1 MRRVPQR
8 VLILLSFLILYGWIS
23 KGLGAS
29 FVTSLFIG
37 PDGTRLKNP
46 VSILFKNNK
55 IYVADAGN
63 RRLVSFSLSG
73 HPLVAFNPKGLLKL
87 PIDFA
92 FKGEKELWIID
103 GVLRGLYKVDFEN
116 RKVKSYIIKWR
127 GKRVIPKVIQIV
139 NNNIYILDAQTGTVM
154 IFKPFKNGL
163 KFLKRLIPPDKNFR
177 GFIDFRVRQNGFW
190 GLSRLNR
197 KVYRYYK
204 GRWKSYSLKRISMAP
219 VSIEVRYNTIFILDR
234 FFAKVLILKLPS
246 LKKVGEFG
254 GKGWE
259 PGQMLSP
266 VKVRYLHYNYIG
278 VGDEGNNRIEIF
290 QY

>member
-1 MRRVPQR
+1 MCRVSQR
-8 VLILLSFLILYGWIS
+8 ILVIIIFLFWINNVFS
-23 KGLGAS
+23 AS
-29 FVTSLFIG
+29 FVTSLFVG

-46 VSILFKNNK
+46 VGILFKNNK

-63 RRLVSFSLSG
+63 KRLVSFSLSG

-92 FKGEKELWIID
+92 FKGEKELWIVD
-103 GVLRGLYKVDFEN
+103 GILRGLYKVDFEN
-116 RKVKSYIIKWR
+116 RKVESYIIKY
-127 GKRVIPKVIQIV
+127 KNNRVIPKVIQIV
-139 NNNIYILDAQTGTVM
+139 NNNIYILDAQTGAVM
-154 IFKPFKNGL
+154 ML
-163 KFLKRLIPPDKNFR
+163 KFIKNRLKVLKVFIPPDKKFK
-177 GFIDFRVRQNGFW
+177 GFIDFRIKQNGFW

-197 KVYRYYK
+197 KIYRYYK
-204 GRWKSYSLKRISMAP
+204 KKWEIYSLKGISMAP
-219 VSIEVRYNTIFILDR
+219 VSIEIRYDTIFVLDR
-234 FFAKVLILKLPS
+234 FFAKVLILKLPN

-259 PGQMLSP
+259 KGQMLSP

-278 VGDEGNNRIEIF
+278 VSDEGNNRIEIF